1 MLSDKYNSKKAGNL
15 DWQFNALAGF
25 TFRFGKNYKKSRPA
39 ATAAPVTPAWTTE
52 PAQKEEPAVQEPA
65 PVQAPATKAAEKPA
79 ALRENI
85 FFRIGSAQIRTSE
98 QAKVAALAEYLK
110 ANPSARIEIVGY
122 ADAATGSHAV
132 NLKISKL
139 RAESVAAALKKA
151 GIAASRI
158 SAEGRGDTAQPFPGV
173 EKNRVSICI
182 AK

>member
-1 MLSDKYNSKKAGNL
+1 MSK
-15 DWQFNALAGF
+15 
-25 TFRFGKNYKKSRPA
+25 S
-39 ATAAPVTPAWTTE
+39 PV
-52 PAQKEEPAVQEPA
+52 
-65 PVQAPATKAAEKPA
+65 
-79 ALRENI
+79 N
-85 FFRIGSAQIRTSE
+85 QI
-98 QAKVAALAEYLK
+98 
-110 ANPSARIEIVGY
+110 ARICY

>member
-1 MLSDKYNSKKAGNL
+1 MSRGLGDV
-15 DWQFNALAGF
+15 
-25 TFRFGKNYKKSRPA
+25 YKRQP
-39 ATAAPVTPAWTTE
+39 E
-52 PAQKEEPAVQEPA
+52 
-65 PVQAPATKAAEKPA
+65 
-79 ALRENI
+79 
-85 FFRIGSAQIRTSE
+85 
-98 QAKVAALAEYLK
+98 
-110 ANPSARIEIVGY
+110 ANVETLGY

>member
-1 MLSDKYNSKKAGNL
+1 VKEPPAP
-15 DWQFNALAGF
+15 APAAVAE
-25 TFRFGKNYKKSRPA
+25 RPA
-39 ATAAPVTPAWTTE
+39 E
-52 PAQKEEPAVQEPA
+52 
-65 PVQAPATKAAEKPA
+65 
-79 ALRENI
+79 LRENI
-85 FFRIGSAQIRTSE
+85 FFRIGSSQIRTTE
-98 QAKVAALAEYLK
+98 EAKVGALVEYLK
-110 ANPSARIEIVGY
+110 ANPEANVEIVGY

>member
-1 MLSDKYNSKKAGNL
+1 MKTSS
-15 DWQFNALAGF
+15 
-25 TFRFGKNYKKSRPA
+25 S
-39 ATAAPVTPAWTTE
+39 
-52 PAQKEEPAVQEPA
+52 
-65 PVQAPATKAAEKPA
+65 
-79 ALRENI
+79 
-85 FFRIGSAQIRTSE
+85 GSARRRS
-98 QAKVAALAEYLK
+98 APPKRPRSGALVEYLK
-110 ANPSARIEIVGY
+110 ANPEANVEILGY